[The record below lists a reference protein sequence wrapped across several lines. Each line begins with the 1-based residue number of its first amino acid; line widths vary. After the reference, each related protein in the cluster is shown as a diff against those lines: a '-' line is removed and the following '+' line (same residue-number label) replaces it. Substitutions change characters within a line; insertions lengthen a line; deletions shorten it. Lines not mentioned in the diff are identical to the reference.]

1 MQSSTLQGI
10 HKPNMFRR
18 DGMTFLVASGAAV
31 LLILLPLA
39 CARLSRPPS
48 SKTGTSSTS
57 DHDPHFDFYVF
68 SMSFQPEFCYE
79 HKRDD
84 FDGCRHP
91 NDEWR
96 GALTIHVSWFRFANE
111 NFWVQNENLV
121 QARQ

>member
-1 MQSSTLQGI
+1 
-10 HKPNMFRR
+10 MFRR

-39 CARLSRPPS
+39 CARLSGPPP
-48 SKTGTSSTS
+48 SKTGTSTF

-96 GALTIHVSWFRFANE
+96 GALTIHVSLA
-111 NFWVQNENLV
+111 
-121 QARQ
+121 